1 MFGQFDLQL
10 KPARGL
16 DDAAFIE
23 AIRRGTVGK
32 LLAELPT
39 ELRAKARNQ
48 LFDNFAGFHLDHSFS
63 GPQTAYPYYLD
74 SGNAA
79 LSHIWMSNE
88 DGDTGTYT
96 EDWTGYV
103 NAHNMT
109 GSVNGSNAGKR
120 FVEDGIT
127 DHVQE
132 SDPDGN
138 GRESLRYTERWLYL
152 PSQVISNVIKS
163 IGIGFHR
170 DADASLNNYDAG
182 KIGRVRLKDSQGRNV
197 AISKTAKH
205 VLLVQ
210 YECTLV
216 TV

>member
-1 MFGQFDLQL
+1 MLGRFDVHL

-16 DDAAFIE
+16 RDGDFLE
-23 AIRRGTVGK
+23 AIRRGKIGR

-39 ELRAKARNQ
+39 EQRAQARNQ
-48 LFDNFAGFHLDHSFS
+48 IFDNMAGYHLDHSFS
-63 GPQTAYPYYLD
+63 GPQTAYPYYFD

-79 LSHIWMSNE
+79 LAHICMTNL
-88 DGDTGTYT
+88 DADPGYT
-96 EDWTGYV
+96 DDWSAYT
-103 NAHNMT
+103 NLHNMT

-152 PSQVISNVIKS
+152 PTQIISNQIKS
-163 IGIGFHR
+163 ISIGFHTN
-170 DADASLNNYDAG
+170 ADSAG
-182 KIGRVRLKDSQGRNV
+182 NQETGMIGRVRLKDSKGRNV
-197 AISKTAKH
+197 AISKTSKH

-210 YECTLV
+210 YEFTLV
-216 TV
+216 TI